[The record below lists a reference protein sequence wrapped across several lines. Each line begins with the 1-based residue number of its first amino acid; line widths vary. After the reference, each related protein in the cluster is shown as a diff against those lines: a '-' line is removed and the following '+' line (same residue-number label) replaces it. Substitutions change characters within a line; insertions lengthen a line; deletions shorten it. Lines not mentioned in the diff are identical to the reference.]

1 MTDAS
6 ELVVAR
12 AFSHIHEANLAWS
25 ALDAAGVAARVT
37 DDNTVAADWLLSNA
51 IGGVKLLIRAE
62 DLTKASEILASTAS
76 VSDVGPD
83 DVGPVVLGPDDI
95 GPEDVAPFQMP
106 DAEDSEDAVCPSC
119 GGRQFVYVT
128 SGRRLSALTWLI
140 IGFPLVPVRRRERCA
155 ECGQAKE

>member
-1 MTDAS
+1 LEVLENQQVTDAS

-12 AFSHIHEANLAWS
+12 AFSHIHDANLAWS

-37 DDNTVAADWLLSNA
+37 DDNIVAANWLLCNA

-83 DVGPVVLGPDDI
+83 DI
-95 GPEDVAPFQMP
+95 GPEDVARFQMP
-106 DAEDSEDAVCPSC
+106 DAEDSQDAVCPSC

-128 SGRRLSALTWLI
+128 SGRRLSALTWLL
-140 IGFPLVPVRRRERCA
+140 IGLPLVPVRRRERCA
-155 ECGQAKE
+155 ECGRAKE